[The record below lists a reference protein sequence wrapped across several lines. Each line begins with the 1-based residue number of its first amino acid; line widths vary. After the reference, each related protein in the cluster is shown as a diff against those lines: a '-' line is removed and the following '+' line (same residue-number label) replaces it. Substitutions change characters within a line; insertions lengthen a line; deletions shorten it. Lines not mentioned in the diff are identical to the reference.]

1 MVVAFTLDISV
12 FLSLLC
18 ISEVHLHRWNFLE
31 GYISQGEV
39 DLTDICQVQEVRP
52 SRTIAFQHFS
62 VLPPTMG
69 PFPMLSPP
77 RMRYC

>member
-1 MVVAFTLDISV
+1 MVAAFPQDISV
-12 FLSLLC
+12 FLSFPYS
-18 ISEVHLHRWNFLE
+18 SEVYLRRWNFLE